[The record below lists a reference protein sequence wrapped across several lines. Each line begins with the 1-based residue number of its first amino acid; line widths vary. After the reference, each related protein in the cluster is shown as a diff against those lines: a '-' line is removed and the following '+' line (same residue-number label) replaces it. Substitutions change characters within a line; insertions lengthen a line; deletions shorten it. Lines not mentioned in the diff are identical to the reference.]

1 MSVES
6 TIPAALQA
14 SVIVPARNEEACLAA
29 CLRSLSEQAGVNFE
43 IIVVDDASTDRTG
56 EIAKSFP
63 QVRVVHPPAL
73 PPGWSGKVNAVE
85 AGAAQARGAWLLFT
99 DADTV
104 HLPGSLARAITEAEK
119 RQAALLSYSPEQQVR
134 SFWEKAVM
142 PVVFAELASRFRP
155 VEVSNPRS
163 AVAAAN
169 GQYLFPSRFHD
180 SRTSRHDNTR
190 GSFTIG
196 SSARVSTARLTGPT
210 QCVGPRPRRF
220 TRRPAI

>member
-29 CLRSLSEQAGVNFE
+29 CLRSLSEQAGVSFE

-119 RQAALLSYSPEQQVR
+119 RHAALLSYSPEQQVR

-142 PVVFAELASRFRP
+142 PVVFAELASSFNRWKSAIRGP
-155 VEVSNPRS
+155 PSQQRTGSTSDIPRDLC
-163 AVAAAN
+163 
-169 GQYLFPSRFHD
+169 GSRRLC
-180 SRTSRHDNTR
+180 SR
-190 GSFTIG
+190 
-196 SSARVSTARLTGPT
+196 L
-210 QCVGPRPRRF
+210 PRRCSKMSPW
-220 TRRPAI
+220 RGQ